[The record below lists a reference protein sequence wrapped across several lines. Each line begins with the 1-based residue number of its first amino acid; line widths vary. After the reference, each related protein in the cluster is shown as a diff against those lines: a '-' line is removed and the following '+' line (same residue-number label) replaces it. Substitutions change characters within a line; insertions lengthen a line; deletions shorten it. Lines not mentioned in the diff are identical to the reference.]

1 MVHLTVTGLQLRR
14 RNPESWLPPKN
25 GFPDLGVS
33 SASSEFLTLSEDNA
47 PESRK
52 PVPASAPQ
60 TATRHT
66 GCDYIVFLLEG
77 YDAT

>member
-14 RNPESWLPPKN
+14 RNPASRLPTKN

-33 SASSEFLTLSEDNA
+33 SATSEFLTSEDND